1 MGYFDAS
8 GKRGIHKQIKVT
20 PTNQSKVIAEVALY
34 LLSLLYDQQV
44 VRHISLYS
52 GNLVYNQ
59 AVQLNLFESENNQIA
74 DLKTDAIVDTDHK
87 KYGYKSLDYASNI
100 KGAGR

>member
-1 MGYFDAS
+1 MSRATLARNGTRLRRVGAQTQVVGLGLGYSMGYFDAS

-34 LLSLLYDQQV
+34 LLSLLYDNQV
-44 VRHISLYS
+44 IRHISLYS

-59 AVQLNLFESENNQIA
+59 AVQENE
-74 DLKTDAIVDTDHK
+74 
-87 KYGYKSLDYASNI
+87 GS
-100 KGAGR
+100 